1 MSDHLVDMKLT
12 KKESKAE
19 VATDSKG
26 PRYPYGLSISLD
38 DESLKKLG
46 FDSLPDVN
54 DQFIVVG
61 VGPVT
66 SVRQSE
72 RESGSDRSIQIQLQK
87 LEVGPA
93 VKGGAATD
101 SALAAVSKGVDDA
114 NKAKRS

>member
-12 KKESKAE
+12 KKEAKDNE
-19 VATDSKG
+19 VAPES
-26 PRYPYGLSISLD
+26 PRYPYGIQISLD
-38 DESLKKLG
+38 DEELKKLN
-46 FDSLPDVN
+46 FDSLPDVG
-54 DQFIVVG
+54 DEFIVVG

-72 RESGSDRSIQIQLQK
+72 REAGSDRSISIQLQK

-93 VKGGAATD
+93 VRGGAATD

-114 NKAKRS
+114 NKSRKRS